1 MTKDKQRIIE
11 RYNQRLEKYGP
22 SFEVLAS
29 GTEER
34 RLIHYEVLSE
44 VGDLNGKSVLDLG
57 CGFGD
62 FLGFLQDKGVNVDYT
77 GYDINP
83 NLIKYAKEKYPKG
96 KFFVVDILKED
107 FPIFDYIISNEAFN
121 LTLMDVDNYDYIKE
135 ILEICYSHS
144 RIGVAI
150 ELLSSYVDFE
160 SKEGF
165 HYLPEKVFSISKG
178 ITKKVCLRHD
188 YPLFDF
194 IIYLYKDFKGW
205 AI

>member
-1 MTKDKQRIIE
+1 MTKDKQRVIE

-44 VGDLNGKSVLDLG
+44 IGDLNGKSVLDLG

-83 NLIKYAKEKYPKG
+83 NLIKYAKEKYPRG
-96 KFFVVDILKED
+96 KFFVVDIQKED
-107 FPIFDYIISNEAFN
+107 FPDFDYIISNEAFN

-150 ELLSSYVDFE
+150 EFLSSYVDFE

-165 HYLPEKVFSISKG
+165 HYQPEKVFSISKG
-178 ITKKVCLRHD
+178 ITKRVSLRHD

>member
-1 MTKDKQRIIE
+1 MTKDKQRVIE

-44 VGDLNGKSVLDLG
+44 IGDLNGKSVLDLG

-83 NLIKYAKEKYPKG
+83 NLIKYAKEKYPMG
-96 KFFVVDILKED
+96 KFFVVDIQKED
-107 FPIFDYIISNEAFN
+107 FPDFDYIISNEAFN

-150 ELLSSYVDFE
+150 EFLSSYVDFE

-165 HYLPEKVFSISKG
+165 HYQPEKVFSISKG
-178 ITKKVCLRHD
+178 ITKRVSLRHD